1 MNSVK
6 FQGSPLELHALLIR
20 SLNIPLLNTGK
31 FCERFR
37 FKGQYKPLSQ
47 RMLEEPF
54 WLGLIAIGSVIIL
67 ISFAYCLKKM
77 FAEKIEQFFTE
88 EIEKAKYMR
97 ELSVCSLYF

>member
-1 MNSVK
+1 
-6 FQGSPLELHALLIR
+6 
-20 SLNIPLLNTGK
+20 
-31 FCERFR
+31 
-37 FKGQYKPLSQ
+37 
-47 RMLEEPF
+47 MLEEPF

-97 ELSVCSLYF
+97 KLLKHHLFLHLSPSFFLFH